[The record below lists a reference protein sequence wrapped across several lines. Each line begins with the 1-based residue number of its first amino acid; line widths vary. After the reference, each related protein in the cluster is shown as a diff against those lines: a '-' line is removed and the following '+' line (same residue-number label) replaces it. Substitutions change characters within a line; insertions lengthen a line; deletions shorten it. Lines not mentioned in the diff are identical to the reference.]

1 MNEAV
6 KEAVKAYECGDVPVG
21 AVIVQNNKIIAAA
34 HNRREAENDAAAH
47 AEIRGQRKLAARR
60 LRSVRYAR
68 ALPDVLRSDPRSAYK
83 TRIFWSVRQRIR
95 LYGI

>member
-1 MNEAV
+1 MFNSFMNEAV
-6 KEAVKAYECGDVPVG
+6 KEAVKAYDCGDVPVG

-34 HNRREAENDAAAH
+34 HNRRDG
-47 AEIRGQRKLAARR
+47 RSGQRELAARR

-68 ALPDVLRSDPRSAYK
+68 AVPDVLRSDPRSAYK

>member
-47 AEIRGQRKLAARR
+47 ALFPRPERSKGIGGSATAICT
-60 LRSVRYAR
+60 LRSSR
-68 ALPDVLRSDPRSAYK
+68 A
-83 TRIFWSVRQRIR
+83 
-95 LYGI
+95 